1 METRWVRLE
10 LDVTGFEAERFAPYV
25 ERCLGAGIRLV
36 TLDELGDTA
45 RNRQALYALN
55 KECAAD
61 IPERGEFYTYD
72 AYVRQRIEIPSYAPR
87 GVVIALDG
95 DGGWIGM
102 SATSDHRSSGFV
114 FNELTGVRAA
124 FRGRGISL
132 AMKTFGIGFAAR
144 CGVDR
149 IRTVHHPANT
159 AAIEMNRRL
168 GYVDAPERDG

>member
-1 METRWVRLE
+1 MEMRWVRLE
-10 LDVTGFEAERFAPYV
+10 LDVTGFASERFAPYV

-45 RNRQALYALN
+45 RNRRALYALN

-72 AYVRQRIEIPSYAPR
+72 AYVRQRIEVPSYDPR
-87 GVVIALDG
+87 GVVLALDG

-114 FNELTGVRAA
+114 FNELTSSLSWT
-124 FRGRGISL
+124 RGIPT
-132 AMKTFGIGFAAR
+132 ARAVGFSASSPSAR
-144 CGVDR
+144 PEFSVEVLHR
-149 IRTVHHPANT
+149 LHRPMPPA
-159 AAIEMNRRL
+159 RR
-168 GYVDAPERDG
+168 P